1 MLLTDIKAGLLNP
14 LREICREPQIPSQF
28 VWNIGKV
35 ISTLVRSFVTQMH
48 LMLKKFITWAKK
60 SMTDVVLL
68 AHTIMWIW
76 FFLMA
81 VYLNW

>member
-1 MLLTDIKAGLLNP
+1 MLLTDIKIGLLNP

-28 VWNIGKV
+28 VWNIGKA
-35 ISTLVRSFVTQMH
+35 ISTSAHSFATQMH
-48 LMLKKFITWAKK
+48 LMLKKFFIWVKNVL
-60 SMTDVVLL
+60 TDVVLL

-76 FFLMA
+76 YFLMV